1 MEASEFV
8 TIINSL
14 HWNLDFYQ
22 FCEVLEIEV
31 GEENSYT
38 YNYAVEKFNAFS
50 EVTKSMT
57 KLGNDN
63 IEKLIEYY
71 RSTHQNVA

>member
-1 MEASEFV
+1 METYEFV

-14 HWNLDFYQ
+14 QWNLDFYQ
-22 FCEVLEIEV
+22 FCELLEIEV
-31 GEENSYT
+31 GEENSGT
-38 YNYAVEKFNAFS
+38 YNYAVQKFNAFS
-50 EVTKSMT
+50 EVTKSMN

-71 RSTHQNVA
+71 HTNNQNVA